1 MTMKNSKTISHI
13 RQLCCLG
20 VESHAVM
27 PALIEALHDL
37 IPSSNNLFIWTDK
50 EGTPIERYC
59 EVYIPAVIE
68 AAQQNLPGKTDLKA
82 IVKSGQT
89 VGSLRERPP
98 EFYRSPYFAEVYGP
112 MRARHSL
119 DAVVRT
125 SRGIEGIL
133 VLHRDSAKPFTKEEA
148 TELES
153 VLPYIRHVWTGP
165 QSASAHLYT
174 DSDGHGTI
182 ICTADGRIQ
191 HLSQNASQL
200 LAMAQ
205 QHKGVSLAEL
215 SARLPD
221 ELKELTT
228 RLQTLATPGAHAG
241 PPALFLNNRWG
252 RFVFRATW
260 LDSMTQPQDR
270 MVAISIARQEP
281 LAVSVVRGF
290 QKSPL
295 SPKQRDVALM
305 LVTGRSAEDIV
316 RELSISVT
324 TYKDHLRKIYEK
336 LGITKR
342 VDLIRHLT
350 QPSMA

>member
-1 MTMKNSKTISHI
+1 MKNTKAISHI
-13 RQLCCLG
+13 RQLCSLG

-37 IPSSNNLFIWTDK
+37 IPSSNNLFIWTDD

-82 IVKSGQT
+82 IVKSGRT
-89 VGSLRERPP
+89 VGNLRERPA
-98 EFYRSPYFAEVYGP
+98 EFYKSPYFAEVYGP

-119 DAVVRT
+119 DAVIRT
-125 SRGIEGIL
+125 SRGTEGIL
-133 VLHRDSAKPFTKEEA
+133 VLHRDSAKPFTKEEEV
-148 TELES
+148 ELEG
-153 VLPYIRHVWTGP
+153 VLPYIRHIWIRP
-165 QSASAHLYT
+165 QSETAHIYS
-174 DSDGHGTI
+174 DSDGYGTI
-182 ICTADGRIQ
+182 ICTTDGKIQ
-191 HLSQNASQL
+191 HISQNASQL

-205 QHKGVSLAEL
+205 QHRGVSLAEL
-215 SARLPD
+215 PAQLPD
-221 ELKELTT
+221 ELKELTR
-228 RLQTLATPGAHAG
+228 RLYTLTTPGAHAG
-241 PPALFLNNRWG
+241 PPALYVNNRWG

-260 LDSMTQPQDR
+260 LDSLSGPQDR
-270 MVAISIARQEP
+270 MVAISITRQEP

-336 LGITKR
+336 LGINKR

>member
-1 MTMKNSKTISHI
+1 MKNTKAFSHI

-27 PALIEALHDL
+27 PALMEALHDL
-37 IPSSNNLFIWTDK
+37 IPSSNNLFIWTDD
-50 EGTPIERYC
+50 EGTALDRYC
-59 EVYIPAVIE
+59 EVYLPAVIE
-68 AAQQNLPGKTDLKA
+68 ASQQGLAGKTDLKA
-82 IVKSGQT
+82 IVKSGKA
-89 VGSLRERPP
+89 VGNLRERPP
-98 EFYRSPYFAEVYGP
+98 EFYKSPYFAEVYGP

-125 SRGIEGIL
+125 HRGTEGVLI
-133 VLHRDSAKPFTKEEA
+133 LHRDADTPFTLEEEA
-148 TELES
+148 ELEA
-153 VLPYIRHVWTGP
+153 VLPYIRHIWTRP
-165 QSASAHLYT
+165 QTETTHLFS
-174 DSDGHGTI
+174 DSDGYGTI
-182 ICTADGRIQ
+182 VCDLAGKIQ
-191 HLSQNASQL
+191 HISQNASQL
-200 LAMAQ
+200 LTMAQ
-205 QHKGVSLAEL
+205 QQSAVSSAERPTHLPQELQEL
-215 SARLPD
+215 SRRLS
-221 ELKELTT
+221 
-228 RLQTLATPGAHAG
+228 TLAMPGAHAG
-241 PPALFLNNRWG
+241 PPVLYVNNRWG

-260 LDSMTQPQDR
+260 LDGVNAPQDR
-270 MVAISIARQEP
+270 LIAISVTRQEP

-316 RELSISVT
+316 KELSISVT

-350 QPSMA
+350 QPSPVV

>member
-1 MTMKNSKTISHI
+1 MKNTKAISHI

-27 PALIEALHDL
+27 PALVEALHDL
-37 IPSSNNLFIWTDK
+37 IPSSNNLFIWTDDH
-50 EGTPIERYC
+50 GTPIERYC
-59 EVYIPAVIE
+59 EVYIPAVVE
-68 AAQQNLPGKTDLKA
+68 AAQQDLPGKTDLKA
-82 IVKSGQT
+82 IVKSGRT
-89 VGSLRERPP
+89 VGSMRERPA
-98 EFYRSPYFAEVYGP
+98 EFYKSPYFAEVYRP

-119 DAVVRT
+119 DAVIRT
-125 SRGIEGIL
+125 PRGIEGVL
-133 VLHRDSAKPFTKEEA
+133 VLHRDSPKPFSQEEEQ
-148 TELES
+148 ELES
-153 VLPYIRHVWTGP
+153 VLPYIRHIWTRP
-165 QSASAHLYT
+165 QSDAAHIFT
-174 DSDGHGTI
+174 DSDGYSTI
-182 ICTADGRIQ
+182 VCDTGGKIQ
-191 HLSQNASQL
+191 HMSQNASQL
-200 LAMAQ
+200 LSMAQ
-205 QHKGVSLAEL
+205 QQKGVSLAEQPTH
-215 SARLPD
+215 LPD
-221 ELKELTT
+221 ELKELTR
-228 RLQTLATPGAHAG
+228 RLHTIATPGVHAG
-241 PPALFLNNRWG
+241 PPALYVNNRWG

-260 LDSMTQPQDR
+260 LDSLSDQQDR
-270 MVAISIARQEP
+270 MIAISITRQEP

-290 QKSPL
+290 QRSPL

>member
-1 MTMKNSKTISHI
+1 MKNTKALSHI
-13 RQLCCLG
+13 RQLCSLG

-37 IPSSNNLFIWTDK
+37 IPSSNNLFIWTDD
-50 EGTPIERYC
+50 EGTPIDRYC

-68 AAQQNLPGKTDLKA
+68 AAQKDLPGKTDLKA
-82 IVKSGQT
+82 IVQSGRA
-89 VGSLRERPP
+89 VGNLRERPP
-98 EFYRSPYFAEVYGP
+98 EFYKSPYFAEVYGP
-112 MRARHSL
+112 MGALHSL
-119 DAVVRT
+119 DAVIRT
-125 SRGIEGIL
+125 SRGTEGVLI
-133 VLHRDSAKPFTKEEA
+133 LHRDSEKPFTKEEER
-148 TELES
+148 ELES
-153 VLPYIRHVWTGP
+153 VLPYIRHIWTRP
-165 QSASAHLYT
+165 QSETAHVYT

-182 ICTADGRIQ
+182 ICDTDGRIQ
-191 HLSQNASQL
+191 HISLNASQL

-205 QHKGVSLAEL
+205 QHRGAGSAEL
-215 SARLPD
+215 PTHLPD
-221 ELKELTT
+221 ELKELTR
-228 RLQTLATPGAHAG
+228 RLYTLTTPGAHAG
-241 PPALFLNNRWG
+241 PPALYVNNRWG

-260 LDSMTQPQDR
+260 LDSLSGPQDR
-270 MVAISIARQEP
+270 MVAISITRQEP

-316 RELSISVT
+316 REMSISVT

-336 LGITKR
+336 LGINKR

-350 QPSMA
+350 QPAMA